1 MKAKTKA
8 SKGLKIIFTG
18 NGKGKT
24 SAALGVAVRAAG
36 YGYKTLMVKFIK
48 GTIKSGEDLTASKL
62 SFMRI
67 IRAGKGFYKIMGDEL
82 PPEEHRK
89 AALKGLQMALKMAKS
104 KKYQLVIL
112 DEINVALSVGLLTFT
127 QIKRFVQSKPESIHL
142 IMTGRNAPKG
152 LIKMADM
159 VTEMK
164 DVKHPFR
171 KGFPAVPGIDY

>member
-1 MKAKTKA
+1 MN
-8 SKGLKIIFTG
+8 IIFTG

-48 GTIKSGEDLTASKL
+48 GTIHSGEDFTVKMLP
-62 SFMRI
+62 FIRI
-67 IRAGKGFYKIMGDEL
+67 IRAGRGFYKIMGDKRS
-82 PPEEHRK
+82 PEEHRK
-89 AALKGLQMALKMAKS
+89 AALKGLKLAAQLMRS
-104 KKYQLVIL
+104 KKYQLIIL

-127 QIKRFVQSKPESIHL
+127 QVKKFIKLKPEGIHL

-152 LIKMADM
+152 LVRMADM

-164 DVKHPFR
+164 EIKHPFQ
-171 KGFPAVPGIDY
+171 KGMPAAKGIDY